1 MLSGKGGTAMTN
13 ALYEPPVRD
22 SFWTAEAGLRHSRGF
37 RVELPDRLI
46 GYVEEVIFDDAEED
60 VEQLLVYG
68 SAGRRRISVDDID
81 WVDVRRELIRLDSE

>member
-1 MLSGKGGTAMTN
+1 MTN

-37 RVELPDRLI
+37 RVESRDRLI
-46 GYVEEVIFDDAEED
+46 GYVEEVLFDDADED

-68 SAGRRRISVDDID
+68 SAGRRRIPVEEIE
-81 WVDVRRELIRLDSE
+81 WVDVRRELIQLTE